1 MAKVANVTGT
11 NRPRVRVRMAQL
23 LAETVRDEIVRSD
36 CPPGTRLG
44 REPELMERYDVSR
57 PTLREG
63 LRLLE
68 ADGFVSVRRGPGG
81 GVFVERPGRAQLVAA
96 LRTGAS
102 IADHGEHDIHE
113 LRRLLDSMR
122 ELPPYQNN
130 GVLELLADAVVE
142 LDETT
147 PRDTSSSPRRLDVA

>member
-1 MAKVANVTGT
+1 
-11 NRPRVRVRMAQL
+11 MAQL
-23 LAETVRDEIVRSD
+23 LAETIRDEIVQGGY
-36 CPPGTRLG
+36 PPGTRLG

-68 ADGFVSVRRGPGG
+68 ADGFVTVRRGPGG
-81 GVFVERPGRAQLVAA
+81 GVFVERPGRAQLAAA

-102 IADHGEHDIHE
+102 MTDHGEQDIHE

-122 ELPPYQNN
+122 ELPPYENN
-130 GVLELLADAVVE
+130 RVLELLADAVVE
-142 LDETT
+142 LDETS
-147 PRDTSSSPRRLDVA
+147 PRDTSGSSRRLDVA